1 MVVRMFAVFC
11 PYQEARVLL
20 SPGNILE
27 MERRAD
33 GVAVRYRCWCGHVGV
48 HVIASAARP
57 TTPVREPAPAATE
70 PAPSPAR
77 STARVTTPRAV
88 PAPC

>member
-1 MVVRMFAVFC
+1 MHRMFAVFC

-27 MERRAD
+27 MERRAH
-33 GVAVRYRCWCGHVGV
+33 GVAIRYRCWCGHEGV
-48 HVIASAARP
+48 HVIASDRRPATSGRATADAADAA
-57 TTPVREPAPAATE
+57 APADATT
-70 PAPSPAR
+70 SP
-77 STARVTTPRAV
+77 RVAAVHPV

>member
-1 MVVRMFAVFC
+1 MFAVFC

-20 SPGNILE
+20 SPGNILD

-33 GVAVRYRCWCGHVGV
+33 GIAIRYRCWCGHEGV
-48 HVIASAARP
+48 HLIERADRPAA
-57 TTPVREPAPAATE
+57 PVRTPAPAPAAAPTTR
-70 PAPSPAR
+70 PAPVPV
-77 STARVTTPRAV
+77 TAPQAV